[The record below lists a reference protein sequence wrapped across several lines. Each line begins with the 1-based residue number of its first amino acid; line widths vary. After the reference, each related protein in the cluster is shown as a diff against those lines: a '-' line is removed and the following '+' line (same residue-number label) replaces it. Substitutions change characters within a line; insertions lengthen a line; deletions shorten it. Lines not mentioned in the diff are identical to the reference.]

1 MLRGKFLKYIF
12 LSTSLLMLKTNLHTI
27 KFGYIVNRDKLK
39 SEAKI
44 SEKIEDLEKKAHV
57 SLTKDTTR
65 LTNSNETMT
74 VDKKVSCL
82 FTKMSFML

>member
-1 MLRGKFLKYIF
+1 
-12 LSTSLLMLKTNLHTI
+12 MLKTNLHTI

-65 LTNSNETMT
+65 LTNSNETMK